1 MDFTGKSMKGFVG
14 AEFLPP
20 YCRQSDVATMLKH
33 LVPIAAAAL
42 LLLIILAAAVPLYHW
57 FEEPE
62 PSNGLAEGIE
72 RWRSHGFDSYQFLI
86 RKNCDCGPPGNI
98 PIRVVVR
105 DSLAIAVY
113 DERTAFDPDADKIDG
128 VPNTV
133 AALFE
138 MVRLGADGTA
148 ALVEVAF
155 DELFGYPSYLRFDPD
170 STIAGDE
177 FDYTIGSFE
186 AAP

>member
-1 MDFTGKSMKGFVG
+1 
-14 AEFLPP
+14 
-20 YCRQSDVATMLKH
+20 MLRH

-62 PSNGLAEGIE
+62 PSPELPEYMAL
-72 RWRSHGFDSYQFLI
+72 WRSHGFDSYRFLI

-98 PIRVVVR
+98 PVRVVVR

-113 DERTAFDPDADKIDG
+113 DERMPFDPDAEKIDG
-128 VPNTV
+128 IPNTV

-138 MVRLGADGTA
+138 IVRLGADGSAT
-148 ALVEVAF
+148 LTDVEYDVH
-155 DELFGYPSYLRFDPD
+155 FGYPNYLRFDPD
-170 STIAGDE
+170 GGIAGDE

-186 AAP
+186 ATPE